1 MKQSVFQ
8 FLIAT
13 VLLLLPGCGRETG
26 TLPDEV
32 RYATVSLNLSQEGDE
47 PGTRS
52 LIPFSAENFRNAALF
67 AFGSDGRILTYRYL
81 DGQKTVAVEVTQKS
95 FDWILPR
102 ATEMDI
108 YVLVNYTSLAELG
121 LSVSDPNLRKSD
133 LDNLFHTCASVSAFS
148 SLAERCL
155 PMAGKVHLTVNGSEE
170 TIDIAL
176 RRLFARYDISFDA
189 GSFQEKGYT
198 LTSGSLKVR
207 NCNTAVPY
215 FTEGY
220 RYTASSPGSLVSSLD
235 ELTDS
240 QLLSLFDTSLPA
252 EERTATLYV
261 PENCQGN
268 LGTASSW
275 DLVYYELGADKMRYA
290 TYVEVSLKAT
300 KEGQANAFIYRIYLG
315 KTDQKSNFDVPRNYH
330 KKLELTLRPILPESA
345 GEQPGASPFDG
356 FLFLYNQANVEESGK
371 YIELPF
377 ETNLAQSAISV
388 SILSTDSDYL
398 TVPADYIQRHGPNE
412 YGNTRYAYSG
422 ILRLY
427 APEKSTNQLDRY
439 VSVTG
444 GIPGNPAC
452 SDETVV
458 HIRHTRWIT
467 IDVTYDWDQEE
478 YLLTASEALPCR
490 VDLRVYIGNTSSPSV
505 MFLEKGRRTNNF
517 AMPPEGDPEI
527 RSLVLYKLDGK
538 TVPPY
543 IYTTTNTEYHFVLS
557 LEGSNFDDEE

>member
-1 MKQSVFQ
+1 MKHPVFQ
-8 FLIAT
+8 FLLAT
-13 VLLLLPGCGRETG
+13 AILLAPGCVRETG
-26 TLPDEV
+26 TPPDEV

-52 LIPFSAENFRNAALF
+52 LIPLSAENFRNAALF
-67 AFGSDGRILTYRYL
+67 AFGSDGRILTYRYQ
-81 DGQKTVAVEVTQKS
+81 DGQKTVAIEVTQKA
-95 FDWILPR
+95 FDWILPLS
-102 ATEMDI
+102 TEMDI
-108 YVLVNYTSLAELG
+108 YVLVNYTSLSDLG
-121 LSVSDPNLRKSD
+121 LSLGNPNLRKSD
-133 LDNLFHTCASVSAFS
+133 LDNLFHTCASVSAFKQLEENS
-148 SLAERCL
+148 L
-155 PMAGKVHLTVNGSEE
+155 PMAGKVRQTITGAGE
-170 TIDIAL
+170 TIDINL

-189 GSFQEKGYT
+189 SSFQEKGYT
-198 LTSGSLKVR
+198 LTSGSMKVR
-207 NCNTAVPY
+207 NCNTSVPY
-215 FTEGY
+215 FIEGY
-220 RYTASSPGSLVSSLD
+220 KYTANSPGSLVSSLD

-240 QLLSLFDTSLPA
+240 QLLSLFNTSLPV
-252 EERTATLYV
+252 EQRTATLYV

-275 DLVYYELGADKMRYA
+275 DQVYYELGADKMRYA
-290 TYVEVSLKAT
+290 TYVEVSLTAT
-300 KEGQANAFIYRIYLG
+300 KEGRAQDFNYRIYLG

-330 KKLELTLRPILPESA
+330 KILQLTLRPILPESA
-345 GEQPGASPFDG
+345 GEQPGAAPFDG
-356 FLFLYNQANVEESGK
+356 FLFLYNRTGVEESGK

-377 ETNLAQSAISV
+377 ETNLSPADISV
-388 SILSTDSDYL
+388 SILAADSDYL
-398 TVPADYIQRHGPNE
+398 TVPADYIAEYGANE

-422 ILRLY
+422 TIRLY

-444 GIPGNPAC
+444 GIPGNPAS

-478 YLLTASEALPCR
+478 YLFTASEALPCR
-490 VDLRVYIGNTSSPSV
+490 VDMRVYIGNTSAPSV
-505 MFLEKGRRTNNF
+505 MFLEKGRRTNSF
-517 AMPPEGDPEI
+517 SMPPEGDPEI